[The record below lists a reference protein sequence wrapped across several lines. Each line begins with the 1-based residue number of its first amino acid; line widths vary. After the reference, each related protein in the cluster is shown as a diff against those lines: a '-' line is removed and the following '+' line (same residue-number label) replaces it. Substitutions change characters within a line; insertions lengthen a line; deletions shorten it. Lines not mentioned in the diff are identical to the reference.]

1 MSDAAGL
8 RSGKGHRDENFP
20 VASFLI
26 APRHRPAVL
35 AFYNFVRTADD
46 VADHATAPAE
56 EKLRLLDTMRASLV
70 GENDLS
76 PQGVVLREV
85 LRQRR
90 LRDVHALDLL
100 EAFRRDVT
108 RKRYADWDDLMDYC
122 RYSAMPVGRFMLE
135 VHGETEAAW
144 PANDA
149 LCAALQLINHL
160 QDCGNDF
167 RDLDRVYLPADT
179 LAGAGARV
187 EDLAATAATPQLR
200 VAIADL
206 AARTMA
212 LLDISERFAAEI
224 ADFRLGLD
232 VAIIQ
237 RLARDLTR
245 RLIAAD
251 PLSDRVHHGKAEAA
265 GLALAAAIGYLR
277 RRGSG
282 RGRHG

>member
-35 AFYNFVRTADD
+35 AFYNFVRVADD

-76 PQGVVLREV
+76 PQGVVLRET

-108 RKRYADWDDLMDYC
+108 KTRYADWDDIMDYC

-135 VHGETEAAW
+135 VHGETEATW

-160 QDCGNDF
+160 QDCGKDF
-167 RDLDRVYLPADT
+167 RTLDRVYLPADT

-187 EDLAATAATPQLR
+187 EDLAAAHATPQLR
-200 VAIADL
+200 AAIADL

-212 LLDISERFAAEI
+212 LLDISERFAGEI
-224 ADFRLGLD
+224 VDFRLGLD

-245 RLIAAD
+245 RLLAAD

-277 RRGSG
+277 KRGSG
-282 RGRHG
+282 RGRYG

>member
-8 RSGKGHRDENFP
+8 RSGKGDRDENFP

-26 APRHRPAVL
+26 APRHRPVVL

-56 EKLRLLDTMRASLV
+56 EKLRLLDAMRASLV

-76 PQGVVLREV
+76 PQGVVLREI

-108 RKRYADWDDLMDYC
+108 KTRYADWDDLMDYC
-122 RYSAMPVGRFMLE
+122 RYSAMPVGRFMLD

-160 QDCGNDF
+160 QDCGKDY

-187 EDLAATAATPQLR
+187 EDLAAAHATPQLR
-200 VAIADL
+200 AAITDL

-212 LLDISERFAAEI
+212 LLDISERFAGEI
-224 ADFRLGLD
+224 VDFRLGLD

-245 RLIAAD
+245 RLLAAD

-277 RRGSG
+277 KRGSG